1 MLVGGTERENFTPP
15 TPPAESDHD
24 ERDDDCRHRHRA
36 RLVEFASDVTRL
48 ADGRHDTE
56 LRVLVDD
63 LHADLI
69 RARFD
74 AEEEKD

>member
-1 MLVGGTERENFTPP
+1 MVAVPIADTTQMR
-15 TPPAESDHD
+15 
-24 ERDDDCRHRHRA
+24 

-48 ADGRHDTE
+48 ADERRDTE

-74 AEEEKD
+74 AEEEH

>member
-48 ADGRHDTE
+48 ADGRQDLEPRDLIDTC
-56 LRVLVDD
+56 
-63 LHADLI
+63 ADLI
-69 RARFD
+69 RFTD
-74 AEEEKD
+74 EED